1 MDVTHPFE
9 LFICFG
15 EDSVLY
21 STIIN
26 HYHYN
31 HSDNGSWGSDCSV
44 FANYNRPL
52 KTKCNITLIKENTT
66 ISSPLLCYNTRPQSH
81 FTLSLYVHLF
91 GILLMIMFSFFPI
104 KPLESSS
111 EKIPLAFHI
120 HHAAGR
126 CTNSRPLR
134 GEANPT
140 HGPEAALA
148 PPRSLSIRNIQR
160 FYLSLWKK
168 ERAPRG

>member
-1 MDVTHPFE
+1 MNC
-9 LFICFG
+9 L
-15 EDSVLY
+15 SVLVRTVSY
-21 STIIN
+21 IQQSSIIIITIIVIMV
-26 HYHYN
+26 HGEVTVQYLLIT
-31 HSDNGSWGSDCSV
+31 
-44 FANYNRPL
+44 NRPL